1 MKMKRRSVQVALG
14 FGAGLGF
21 LQQQSALA
29 DHTWKMGETGKTV
42 LEVGT
47 TVKTESKVTTH
58 KPMDLIAIIDFS
70 GSVSDFER
78 KSKGYTG
85 PSVRKQQLTSMRDLI
100 QNALTDDDQV
110 TFGIYGTNSE
120 TSYAVGI
127 EGARM
132 TPLMS
137 KKDAVAFLNQL
148 MADNGIY
155 QNAVASTLIPN
166 LQMTDAPG
174 TKKGD
179 GFEEIYQRFTTKKSL
194 VSVIQYTDGWVGGE
208 KIDSSFATWAK
219 ANAKTFMSVIHSDGF
234 SSDGIAEPS
243 MKQAGHPNIVT
254 SSKPQSELEDA
265 FRSTATETAVTTVGH
280 DDSLTVSINDTKKGI
295 EFKSITLMS
304 PSGKRTTIP
313 TTSRTYTIPK
323 VTEAGKWKLEVEY
336 TSNQET
342 EASSLISLTRTNVDD
357 GKDKTEDKSVET
369 FIPQTG
375 TKPLGT
381 LYEADPT
388 LNFGEVALKQEM
400 VPEKTINGK
409 KSQEGKPRII
419 RVGTKPVS
427 HSQNTPFK
435 TVYQENKNMTAGEK
449 KEIRAGKEGL
459 IASSKNYTLTRTSD
473 SYREDADYK
482 DIKKVSQGV
491 VKEVAG
497 PGKNEPAIDRLIE
510 VGTKPVTVRKELPFE
525 THYETRYD
533 KLIGTPDLVVRDGK
547 TGSTETTTTYTL
559 DLSNGNV
566 TPHVGQPV
574 VVNPIH
580 KEVIQYRG
588 KQTRWVMRDKELA
601 PSVIGKDF
609 GEMKNFD
616 NLQLVETKE
625 EGPVKTYVYLP
636 ARKIIQRFFDTNGV
650 KIKPDYVIYNQLTGD
665 TINVGH
671 PWGIDYQGTRYY
683 PVLEKL
689 PIEVVTIPDKDV
701 IIDYVYD
708 KPVKGE
714 PNVPLVEK
722 PKVEQPK
729 VKQPK
734 VETPKVET
742 PKVEQPKVETPKVET
757 PKVETPKVE
766 TPKVE
771 TPKVETPKVETPKVE
786 TPKVETPKVETPKV
800 ETPKVE
806 APKVETPKVEAPKVE
821 APKVETPKVETPK
834 VETPKVETPKVE
846 EPKVETPKVE
856 TPKEP
861 KVEEP
866 KEDKA
871 GKQVEVPKLPPKEE
885 PKADKGQ
892 VEIPKER
899 KVASPNVTQ
908 RIHKDNAQTSDVTD
922 AEKAVTKAST
932 EKQLPQTGD
941 VSLAL
946 YGGLTLLSAMGLKKR
961 KDKKNEIK

>member
-14 FGAGLGF
+14 FGAGLAF
-21 LQQQSALA
+21 LQQQRASA

-174 TKKGD
+174 TKTGD

-265 FRSTATETAVTTVGH
+265 FRSTATETAVTKVGH
-280 DDSLTVSINDTKKGI
+280 DDSLTVTINDTKKGI
-295 EFKSITLMS
+295 EFKSITLIS

-342 EASSLISLTRTNVDD
+342 EASSIISLTRTNVDD
-357 GKDKTEDKSVET
+357 GKDKTEAKSVET

-427 HSQNTPFK
+427 YSQNTPFK

-449 KEIRAGKEGL
+449 KEIRAGKEG
-459 IASSKNYTLTRTSD
+459 IVSSSKNYTLTRTSD

-497 PGKNEPAIDRLIE
+497 PGKNEPAVDRLIE

-525 THYETRYD
+525 THYETR
-533 KLIGTPDLVVRDGK
+533 
-547 TGSTETTTTYTL
+547 
-559 DLSNGNV
+559 
-566 TPHVGQPV
+566 
-574 VVNPIH
+574 
-580 KEVIQYRG
+580 
-588 KQTRWVMRDKELA
+588 
-601 PSVIGKDF
+601 
-609 GEMKNFD
+609 
-616 NLQLVETKE
+616 
-625 EGPVKTYVYLP
+625 
-636 ARKIIQRFFDTNGV
+636 
-650 KIKPDYVIYNQLTGD
+650 
-665 TINVGH
+665 
-671 PWGIDYQGTRYY
+671 
-683 PVLEKL
+683 
-689 PIEVVTIPDKDV
+689 VVTIPDKDV

-729 VKQPK
+729 VEKPKVEKPKVEQPK
-734 VETPKVET
+734 VEQPKVET

-757 PKVETPKVE
+757 PKVEAPKAETHKVE

-771 TPKVETPKVETPKVE
+771 APKA
-786 TPKVETPKVETPKV
+786 ETPKV

-806 APKVETPKVEAPKVE
+806 APKA
-821 APKVETPKVETPK
+821 
-834 VETPKVETPKVE
+834 ETPKVE
-846 EPKVETPKVE
+846 EPKVEKPKAETPKVE
-856 TPKEP
+856 EPKAETPKAETPKVEEP
-861 KVEEP
+861 KAEKPMVEEP
-866 KEDKA
+866 KEDKV

-885 PKADKGQ
+885 PKTDKGQ
-892 VEIPKER
+892 VELPNER
-899 KVASPNVTQ
+899 KVESPNVTQ
-908 RIHKDNAQTSDVTD
+908 RINKDNSQTSDVTD
-922 AEKAVTKAST
+922 ANKPVTNASKA
-932 EKQLPQTGD
+932 KQLPQTGD
-941 VSLAL
+941 VSLAI

>member
-14 FGAGLGF
+14 VGVGVGLAG
-21 LQQQSALA
+21 LQQQGASA
-29 DHTWKMGETGKTV
+29 DHTWKMGESGKTV
-42 LEVGT
+42 LELDT
-47 TVKTESKVTTH
+47 SIKTESKLTTH

-85 PSVRKQQLTSMRDLI
+85 PSVRKQQLMSMRDLI
-100 QNALTDDDQV
+100 QKSLTDEDQV

-120 TSYAVGI
+120 TSYAVGV

-132 TPLMS
+132 TPLMN
-137 KKDAVAFLNQL
+137 KKDAVSFLNKL
-148 MADNGIY
+148 MADNSIY

-166 LQMTDAPG
+166 LQMVDAPG

-179 GFEEIYQRFTTKKSL
+179 GFEEIYQKFTTKKAL

-208 KIDSSFATWAK
+208 NIDSSFANWAK

-243 MKQAGHPNIVT
+243 MKKAGHPNIVT

-265 FRSTATETAVTTVGH
+265 FRSTATETAVTKVGH
-280 DDSLTVSINDTKKGI
+280 DDSLIVTINDTKKGI
-295 EFKSITLMS
+295 EFKSITLIS

-313 TTSRTYTIPK
+313 TTSLTYTVPK
-323 VTEAGKWKLEVEY
+323 VSEAGKWKLEVEY
-336 TSNQET
+336 TSNQEI
-342 EASSLISLTRTNVDD
+342 EASSMISLTRTNVDD
-357 GKDKTEDKSVET
+357 GKDKTEVKSVET

-388 LNFGEVALKQEM
+388 LNFGEVVLKQEM

-409 KSQEGKPRII
+409 KLQDGKPRII
-419 RVGTKPVS
+419 RIGTKPVS
-427 HSQNTPFK
+427 NSQNTPFK

-449 KEIRAGKEGL
+449 KEIRAGKEG
-459 IASSKNYTLTRTSD
+459 INASSKNYILTRMAD
-473 SYREDADYK
+473 SYRDDADYK
-482 DIKKVSQGV
+482 DIKKASQGV

-497 PGKNEPAIDRLIE
+497 PGKNEPAVDRLVE

-525 THYETRYD
+525 TQYETHYD
-533 KLIGTPDLVVRDGK
+533 KLIGTPDLIVREGK
-547 TGSTETTTTYTL
+547 LGSTSTTTNYTL
-559 DLSNGNV
+559 DLSTGNV
-566 TPHVGQPV
+566 TPYIGQPV
-574 VVNPIH
+574 VENPIH
-580 KEVIQYRG
+580 KKVVQYRG
-588 KQTRWVMRDKELA
+588 KQTRWIMHGRELS

-609 GEMKNFD
+609 GEVKNFD

-625 EGPVKTYVYLP
+625 DGPVKTYVYLP

-650 KIKPDYVIYNQLTGD
+650 KIKPDYVLYNQLTGD

-671 PWGIDYQGTRYY
+671 PWGIDYQGIRYY

-722 PKVEQPK
+722 SKVETPKVETSK
-729 VKQPK
+729 IEIPK
-734 VETPKVET
+734 VETPKVEHLKLKQ
-742 PKVEQPKVETPKVET
+742 PKVEQPKVEQ
-757 PKVETPKVE
+757 
-766 TPKVE
+766 
-771 TPKVETPKVETPKVE
+771 
-786 TPKVETPKVETPKV
+786 
-800 ETPKVE
+800 PKVE
-806 APKVETPKVEAPKVE
+806 APELT
-821 APKVETPKVETPK
+821 
-834 VETPKVETPKVE
+834 
-846 EPKVETPKVE
+846 
-856 TPKEP
+856 
-861 KVEEP
+861 EP

-871 GKQVEVPKLPPKEE
+871 GKQLEVPKLPPKEE
-885 PKADKGQ
+885 PKSDKGQ
-892 VEIPKER
+892 VELPKER
-899 KVASPNVTQ
+899 KVESPKVTQ
-908 RIHKDNAQTSDVTD
+908 RIPTDNSRNTNVTD
-922 AEKAVTKAST
+922 ADKPWT
-932 EKQLPQTGD
+932 EVSNVKQLPQTGD

-946 YGGLTLLSAMGLKKR
+946 YGGLTLFSAMGLKKR

>member
-1 MKMKRRSVQVALG
+1 MKMKRRSVQVAIG
-14 FGAGLGF
+14 VVGAGFAF
-21 LQQQSALA
+21 LQQQSASA

-85 PSVRKQQLTSMRDLI
+85 PSVRKQQLTSMRNLI

-120 TSYAVGI
+120 TSYAVGV

-137 KKDAVAFLNQL
+137 KKDAVSFLNQL
-148 MADNGIY
+148 IADNSIY

-166 LQMTDAPG
+166 LPMTDAPG

-219 ANAKTFMSVIHSDGF
+219 ANAKTFMSVIHSDGY

-265 FRSTATETAVTTVGH
+265 FRSTATETAVTKVGH
-280 DDSLTVSINDTKKGI
+280 DDSLTMTINDTKKGI
-295 EFKSITLMS
+295 EFKSITLIS

-323 VTEAGKWKLEVEY
+323 VSEAGKWKLEVEY

-342 EASSLISLTRTNVDD
+342 ESSSMISLTRTNVDD
-357 GKDKTEDKSVET
+357 GKDKTEAKSVET

-388 LNFGEVALKQEM
+388 LNFGEVVLKQEM

-409 KSQEGKPRII
+409 KSQDGKPRII
-419 RVGTKPVS
+419 RIGTKPVS
-427 HSQNTPFK
+427 NSQTTPFK

-449 KEIRAGKEGL
+449 KEIRAGKEG
-459 IASSKNYTLTRTSD
+459 INASSKNYILTRVSD
-473 SYREDADYK
+473 SYRDDADYK

-497 PGKNEPAIDRLIE
+497 PGKNESTVDRLVE
-510 VGTKPVTVRKELPFE
+510 VGTKPVIVRKELPFE
-525 THYETRYD
+525 TQYETRYD
-533 KLIGTPDLVVRDGK
+533 KLIGTPDFIVREGK
-547 TGSTETTTTYTL
+547 IGSTSTTTNYTL
-559 DLSNGNV
+559 DLSTGNV
-566 TPHVGQPV
+566 TPYVGQPV
-574 VVNPIH
+574 VENPIH
-580 KEVIQYRG
+580 KKVVQYRG
-588 KQTRWVMRDKELA
+588 KQTRWMMHGRELS

-609 GEMKNFD
+609 GEVKNFD

-625 EGPVKTYVYLP
+625 NGPVKTYVYLP

-671 PWGIDYQGTRYY
+671 PWGIDYQGIRYY

-722 PKVEQPK
+722 S
-729 VKQPK
+729 K
-734 VETPKVET
+734 VET
-742 PKVEQPKVETPKVET
+742 PKVETPKVET

-806 APKVETPKVEAPKVE
+806 T
-821 APKVETPKVETPK
+821 PKVETPKVETPK

-846 EPKVETPKVE
+846 TPKVEPPKVEPPKVEIPKVEPPKVEVPKVETPKVE
-856 TPKEP
+856 QP
-861 KVEEP
+861 KVEAPKVEAPELTEP

-871 GKQVEVPKLPPKEE
+871 GKQLEVPKLPPKEE
-885 PKADKGQ
+885 LKSNNGQ
-892 VEIPKER
+892 VELPKER
-899 KVASPNVTQ
+899 KVESPKVTQ
-908 RIHKDNAQTSDVTD
+908 RIHTDNSRNTNVTD
-922 AEKAVTKAST
+922 ADRPLT
-932 EKQLPQTGD
+932 EVSNVKQLPQTGD

-946 YGGLTLLSAMGLKKR
+946 YGGLTLFSAIGLKKR

>member
-1 MKMKRRSVQVALG
+1 MKMKRRSVQVALSVG
-14 FGAGLGF
+14 TGLAF
-21 LQQQSALA
+21 LQQQSASA

-85 PSVRKQQLTSMRDLI
+85 PSVRKQQLTSMRNLI
-100 QNALTDDDQV
+100 QNALTDEDQV

-120 TSYAVGI
+120 TSYAVGV

-137 KKDAVAFLNQL
+137 KKDAVSFLNQL
-148 MADNGIY
+148 IADNGIY

-219 ANAKTFMSVIHSDGF
+219 ANAKTFMSVIHSDGY

-265 FRSTATETAVTTVGH
+265 FRSTATETAVTKVGH
-280 DDSLTVSINDTKKGI
+280 DDSLTVTINDTKKGI
-295 EFKSITLMS
+295 EFKSITLIS

-323 VTEAGKWKLEVEY
+323 VSEAGKWKLEVEY

-342 EASSLISLTRTNVDD
+342 EASSMISLTRTNVDD
-357 GKDKTEDKSVET
+357 GKDKTEAKSVET
-369 FIPQTG
+369 YMPQTG

-427 HSQNTPFK
+427 HSQNTRFK
-435 TVYQENKNMTAGEK
+435 TIYQENKNMTAGEK
-449 KEIRAGKEGL
+449 KEIRAGKEGV

-497 PGKNEPAIDRLIE
+497 PGKNEQAVDRLIE

-533 KLIGTPDLVVRDGK
+533 KLIGTPDLVVREGK
-547 TGSTETTTTYTL
+547 TGSTETTTKYTL
-559 DLSNGNV
+559 DLSTGNV
-566 TPHVGQPV
+566 TPLVGNPV
-574 VVNPIH
+574 VIPPVH

-588 KQTRWVMRDKELA
+588 KQTRWIMHGKNLA
-601 PSVIGKDF
+601 PSEIGKDF
-609 GEMKNFD
+609 GEGKNFD

-636 ARKIIQRFFDTNGV
+636 TRKIIQRFFDTNGV

-722 PKVEQPK
+722 PKVETPK
-729 VKQPK
+729 VEKSKVEAPK
-734 VETPKVET
+734 VESPKIETPKVET
-742 PKVEQPKVETPKVET
+742 PKAEQPKIETPKIETPKIETPKVEEPKVETPKVET

-766 TPKVE
+766 TPR
-771 TPKVETPKVETPKVE
+771 
-786 TPKVETPKVETPKV
+786 
-800 ETPKVE
+800 
-806 APKVETPKVEAPKVE
+806 
-821 APKVETPKVETPK
+821 

-856 TPKEP
+856 TPKVEEP
-861 KVEEP
+861 KVETPKAETPKAETPKVEPPKVEKPMVEEP
-866 KEDKA
+866 KEDKV

-885 PKADKGQ
+885 PKTDKGQ
-892 VEIPKER
+892 VELPKER
-899 KVASPNVTQ
+899 KVESPNVTQ
-908 RIHKDNAQTSDVTD
+908 RINKDNSQTSDVTD
-922 AEKAVTKAST
+922 ANKSVTKASK

-941 VSLAL
+941 VSLAM

>member
-14 FGAGLGF
+14 FGAGLAF
-21 LQQQSALA
+21 LQQQRALA

-47 TVKTESKVTTH
+47 MVKTESKVTTH

-265 FRSTATETAVTTVGH
+265 FRSTATETAVTKVGH

-742 PKVEQPKVETPKVET
+742 PKVE
-757 PKVETPKVE
+757 
-766 TPKVE
+766 
-771 TPKVETPKVETPKVE
+771 
-786 TPKVETPKVETPKV
+786 
-800 ETPKVE
+800 
-806 APKVETPKVEAPKVE
+806 
-821 APKVETPKVETPK
+821 
-834 VETPKVETPKVE
+834 